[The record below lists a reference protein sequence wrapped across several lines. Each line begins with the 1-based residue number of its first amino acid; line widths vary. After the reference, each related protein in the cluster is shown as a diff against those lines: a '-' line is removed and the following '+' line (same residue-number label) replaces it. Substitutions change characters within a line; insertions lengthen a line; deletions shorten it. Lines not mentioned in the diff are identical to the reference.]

1 LILESVHAVE
11 MPFSAGSVSVFAS
24 SNLLGSVQA
33 IRHGHGAARRY
44 CSDECRQSAS
54 IINHAAKLL
63 TVLSDEETLTVL
75 KVFQGD

>member
-1 LILESVHAVE
+1 MAME
-11 MPFSAGSVSVFAS
+11 
-24 SNLLGSVQA
+24 Q
-33 IRHGHGAARRY
+33 RRY